1 MQNECKCEIVIQMR
15 DVAVS
20 RDHEAKDQGT
30 EIGTGT
36 GTGNE
41 EAQQTGQQGAE

>member
-1 MQNECKCEIVIQMR
+1 MCRNECKCEIVIQMR

-36 GTGNE
+36 GNG